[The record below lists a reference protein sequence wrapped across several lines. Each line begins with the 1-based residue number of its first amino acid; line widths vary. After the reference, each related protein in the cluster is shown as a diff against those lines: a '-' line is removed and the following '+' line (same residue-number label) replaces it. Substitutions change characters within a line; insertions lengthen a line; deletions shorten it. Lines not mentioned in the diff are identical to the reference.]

1 MFSSPHFSTHFPIKA
16 PFPVVTVPDPARPAC
31 CLLLTVERFPDYVLY
46 GGPAVG
52 QALLTE
58 LTALLRDRLP
68 DVPITPLKDGALLCF
83 WEGGNPH
90 EVQTLGLLLREK
102 QNALSLPP
110 DLPSRLRPPRLRL
123 IAVFSP
129 PLPRSLLLWRALLA
143 KNEQKPLFPD
153 ADPLLWLAARSEP
166 QAQAAAKGAKLAET
180 LMEAAGATPAEQTA
194 LRQAALWADMGMG
207 CLPVSLLL
215 SPLPLTLAEKEHLR
229 HHVDLSQRL
238 AAAAR
243 LTPRR
248 PKINRSPPRAG
259 RRRRLSPRSGRIRI
273 ASRGAAAPSHQR
285 LRRSANG
292 FSLAAKSASR
302 RRSFPNQTMGR
313 EKIQQQNSSL
323 FLSIAARNLQEK
335 RNTAKFF
342 LTNHCLP

>member
-143 KNEQKPLFPD
+143 KSEQKPLFPD

-243 LTPRR
+243 LTPAAQKLIALHHERVDGGGYPRGVGGSELPPAAQLLHLINDYAALQTDFPWRQSLR
-248 PKINRSPPRAG
+248 P
-259 RRRRLSPRSGRIRI
+259 
-273 ASRGAAAPSHQR
+273 AAALFRTKQWI
-285 LRRSANG
+285 G
-292 FSLAAKSASR
+292 K
-302 RRSFPNQTMGR
+302 
-313 EKIQQQNSSL
+313 KYNSKTHRFFCQL
-323 FLSIAARNLQEK
+323 LQEISKK
-335 RNTAKFF
+335 RETPLNFF
-342 LTNHCLP
+342 